1 MSSIRAWA
9 VTSLLLLSA
18 PLFAQPAPPELAG
31 SGPPPSPVLVVDVT
45 QATPAQHLMAVS
57 LQAIANRARVAG
69 QPARPGAGEPSVF
82 LLTNPRDEEW
92 LAYCLRILRRPVQRV
107 SVSELL
113 ERLRGE
119 VKGQVLYDPAKP
131 YTADLATTAAGIRE
145 AVISATDLGLPTLYD
160 LRGKWSSAEE
170 AYQWALDN
178 LLPQC
183 QQARGAVIPPDSLA
197 FRDYVMQQRMFTISP
212 PATAGGQ
219 AEAPPGRMEATGGT
233 EKSAFRELLFRLM
246 PGGVIYGRPPEAA
259 RALPGR
265 YSHSLVSV
273 SDTANLSFLS
283 QIPNPTPLRQ
293 YIGYLRPLAPVYL
306 TLIFDCSDLDFA
318 VNQMPAVWDDP
329 VRATMPLGW
338 ALPAA
343 LAEAAPPVLHRYYAD
358 AYRSG
363 LDQFVLGASGAA
375 ELDISAAP
383 SPYRFYE
390 ATSAAREHLDAH
402 TALFDGS
409 NGTQELDIFVPQLIA
424 EAGVRGVFVIG
435 TPDFPPYLYS
445 GAPVIPAPRVSS
457 LKQAFDY
464 LDWLPPDRSFA
475 ALCLDPRSLT
485 PADAAHLAAYLGDRF
500 VIAAPEEMVEA
511 IRNQTA
517 DEQQEGVVV
526 ISSVQYPQ
534 DLQAT
539 DPIPIKAKIDDPST
553 VSSVTVVYHP
563 ANHPLAFA
571 EPMERSQE
579 GYAAELPPLLCGG
592 DFDVLIRA
600 LDANGRVSS
609 SPPWK
614 LHIPWH
620 DADEDGLTDV
630 EEQFLLTEP
639 SLADTDGDG
648 LTDRNDLNALRFDQ
662 MSQCYLG
669 PIEPPSDH
677 PYLLELAGATGAEAP
692 APPESGRLLR
702 PGESAIYWLPTA
714 EMPPGTPFVLKLEGA
729 GDAAI
734 TLSSH
739 SPGEAAPPTVTA
751 SFPDA
756 WYSPPLLSDDY
767 PQGLFAHLACSGH
780 PSTAPLTVR
789 GLALLSPPLAPSIT
803 DAAVTPAHPGP
814 EQPIY
819 ISVQVFTP
827 RDLAEVS
834 ISYRMSDQG
843 TVAFP
848 MQLAGRGQRYTARL
862 PAFAN
867 RDQIEWWVTARDTQ
881 GNQAMT
887 PPALITVGSWARE
900 TAALVAT
907 REFSGDW
914 TPDTLTIAGRE
925 KLARSAAED
934 GLVDTGPVNLT
945 GGNYAVWLL
954 AGGRGRG
961 IGVYV
966 KEKRIGGIDPQAP
979 DGWQMVGR
987 VHLDA
992 GHYHVQI
999 ISEPGPQSSTGASA
1013 RYAALVLSADPGFKP
1028 PAEHLLDAYN
1038 SLALLFPPADQVLSG
1053 RVELRAT
1060 GSGNVTSAQ
1069 FSVDGEALKSAFG
1082 PPFTLSLST
1091 TRYQNGSHVLRVQ
1104 GLDRAG
1110 PTGLVLEIPI
1120 TIAN

>member
-1 MSSIRAWA
+1 MLSLRAWA
-9 VTSLLLLSA
+9 VTSLFLLSA
-18 PLFAQPAPPELAG
+18 PLFAQPAPPEPAG
-31 SGPPPSPVLVVDVT
+31 SGQPPSPVLVVDVRE
-45 QATPAQHLMAVS
+45 ATPAQHLMAAS
-57 LQAIANRARVAG
+57 LQAIANPARVVP
-69 QPARPGAGEPSVF
+69 QPARPESGGPSVF
-82 LLTNPRDEEW
+82 LITNARDEEW
-92 LAYCLRILRRPVQRV
+92 LAYCLRILRRPVQRITV
-107 SVSELL
+107 GELL

-119 VKGQVLYDPAKP
+119 VKGQVLYDPARP

-160 LRGKWSSAEE
+160 LRGKWASAEE

-178 LLPQC
+178 LLSQC
-183 QQARGAVIPPDSLA
+183 RQGRGAALPPDALS
-197 FRDYVMQQRMFTISP
+197 FRDYAMQQHMFTISP
-212 PATAGGQ
+212 PGQ
-219 AEAPPGRMEATGGT
+219 AEAAGAAEG
-233 EKSAFRELLFRLM
+233 SAFRELLFRLT
-246 PGGVIYGRPPEAA
+246 PGGVIYGRLPEAA
-259 RALPGR
+259 RALPSQ

-283 QIPNPTPLRQ
+283 QIPNPAPLRQ

-306 TLIFDCSDLDFA
+306 TLIFDCSDVDFA
-318 VNQMPAVWDDP
+318 VNEMPALWDDP
-329 VRATMPLGW
+329 VRTTMPLGW

-390 ATSAAREHLDAH
+390 ETSAARTKLDAH
-402 TALFDGS
+402 TALFDAS
-409 NGTQELDIFVPQLIA
+409 SGTQELDIFVPQLIA

-435 TPDFPPYLYS
+435 GPDFPPYLYF
-445 GAPVIPAPRVSS
+445 GAPIIPAPRVSS
-457 LKQAFDY
+457 LKEAIHY
-464 LDWLPPDRSFA
+464 LDWLAPDRRFA

-485 PADAAHLAAYLGDRF
+485 PADAAHLAAYLGNRF

-511 IRNQTA
+511 IRNGAAA

-534 DLQAT
+534 DIQAT
-539 DPIPIKAKIDDPST
+539 DAIPIKAKIDNPSS
-553 VSSVTVVYHP
+553 VSSVSVVYHP
-563 ANHPLAFA
+563 VNHRLAFA
-571 EPMERSQE
+571 EPMERSRE
-579 GYAAELPPLLCGG
+579 SYAAELPPLLCGG

-600 LDANGRVSS
+600 LDSDGRVSS

-614 LHIPWH
+614 LQIPWR

-630 EEQFLLTEP
+630 EEQFLLTDP

-648 LTDRNDLNALRFDQ
+648 LIDGNDLAPLRPDQ
-662 MSQCYLG
+662 VSQCYLG
-669 PIEPPSDH
+669 AIEPPSDH
-677 PYLLELAGATGAEAP
+677 PYLLELRGAAGEEAP
-692 APPESGRLLR
+692 THPESGRLLR
-702 PGESAIYWLPTA
+702 PGESASYWLPTA

-734 TLSSH
+734 TISS
-739 SPGEAAPPTVTA
+739 SPPGESAKPGEAAAPSVTV

-767 PQGLFAHLACSGH
+767 PQGLFARLACSDH

-789 GLALLSPPLAPSIT
+789 SLALVSPPGGPSIT
-803 DAAVTPAHPGP
+803 GATVSPAHPGP

-819 ISVQVFTP
+819 ISAQVFTP
-827 RDLAEVS
+827 GELAEVS
-834 ISYRMSDQG
+834 ISYRMNDQG
-843 TVAFP
+843 TVTFP
-848 MQLAGRGQRYTARL
+848 MQPLERGQRYTARL

-867 RDQIEWWVTARDTQ
+867 RDQVEWWVTARDTQ
-881 GNQAMT
+881 GNQAVT

-914 TPDTLTIAGRE
+914 MPDTITITGRE

-945 GGNYAVWLL
+945 GGNYAVWVL

-961 IGVYV
+961 IGIHV
-966 KEKRIGGIDPQAP
+966 KDKRVGGIDPQAP

-987 VHLDA
+987 VRLDA

-999 ISEPGPQSSTGASA
+999 ISEPGPQSSAGASA
-1013 RYAALVLSADPGFKP
+1013 RYAAVVLSADPGFKP

-1038 SLALLFPPADQVLSG
+1038 ALALLFPPADQVLSG

-1069 FSVDGEALKSAFG
+1069 FSIDGEALKPAFG

-1091 TRYQNGSHVLRVQ
+1091 TRYQNGSHVLRVE

-1120 TIAN
+1120 SITN